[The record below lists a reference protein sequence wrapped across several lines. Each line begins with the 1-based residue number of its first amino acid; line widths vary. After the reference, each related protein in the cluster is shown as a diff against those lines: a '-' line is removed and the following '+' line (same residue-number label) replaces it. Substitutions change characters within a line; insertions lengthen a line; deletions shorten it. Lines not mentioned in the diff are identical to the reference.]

1 MSIDALTSNPFSAP
15 GQIRDCGVNLICFR
29 INTPEPASR
38 LTYRQKR
45 KPCIEER
52 CIRMDIMD
60 MLECFLIAE
69 TNLEKFF
76 KEVS

>member
-1 MSIDALTSNPFSAP
+1 M
-15 GQIRDCGVNLICFR
+15 
-29 INTPEPASR
+29 
-38 LTYRQKR
+38 TYRQKR

-69 TNLEKFF
+69 ANLEKFF

>member
-1 MSIDALTSNPFSAP
+1 MDIMDML
-15 GQIRDCGVNLICFR
+15 
-29 INTPEPASR
+29 ASR

-69 TNLEKFF
+69 TNLDFF
-76 KEVS
+76 CFIPAKNFKLIPLEMSLFILVR